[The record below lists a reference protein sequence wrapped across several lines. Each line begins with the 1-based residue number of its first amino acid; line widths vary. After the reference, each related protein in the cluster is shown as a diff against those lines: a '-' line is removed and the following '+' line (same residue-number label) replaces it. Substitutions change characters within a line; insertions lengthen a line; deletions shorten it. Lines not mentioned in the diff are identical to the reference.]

1 MKKKE
6 MEGIHENLVN
16 GKRQDMVKGIQEYG
30 LYDFF
35 SDYKVYLNDLYAGG
49 LYYFLKFEDFSDEVI
64 SYFRITEK

>member
-49 LYYFLKFEDFSDEVI
+49 SYYYFSDAVI